1 MIESKPDLGPIS
13 EKISILEK
21 EIEDLKYNLD
31 DLKKDENT
39 KTSAVLENKINQ
51 KKNEIDKIK
60 QQNSELKLEIGKLDS
75 LKNEIKELIKERNAN
90 KGETEFAHKNSS
102 RQMTGKRPPV
112 KTSINQNTVSGQT
125 NLGQKDKTFRK
136 GVIDALSDA
145 QKLAKTIEQHKNN
158 KSNIQVTGYRLNGDK
173 MNIEGYYTQPNSV
186 RTRFDYH
193 VKVNPADKEKI
204 QSTFRNSNN
213 QKITQVDYNDILIR
227 GSKK

>member
-112 KTSINQNTVSGQT
+112 KTSINQNTQLIKKKYSQH
-125 NLGQKDKTFRK
+125 LGTP
-136 GVIDALSDA
+136 I
-145 QKLAKTIEQHKNN
+145 I
-158 KSNIQVTGYRLNGDK
+158 
-173 MNIEGYYTQPNSV
+173 
-186 RTRFDYH
+186 
-193 VKVNPADKEKI
+193 
-204 QSTFRNSNN
+204 
-213 QKITQVDYNDILIR
+213 
-227 GSKK
+227 KK